1 MVSSLKKFFQICYDK
16 IFFYLKKILKNIF
29 FYYFMETLGNNLV
42 AKSGKKVAHNYYCE
56 KCDYTCCKLYNWKKH
71 ITTSKHMME
80 TTGNILE
87 TSSGKKNQQAF
98 NNCCEN
104 CNKEFKTRSGL
115 WKHKKL
121 CNNEDTEAENIVVD
135 KNDEKNIDKDL
146 IMMLVKQNSELLEV
160 IKNGTHNNITTTHTN
175 SHNKAF
181 NLNFFLNETCKDAM
195 NIMEFVESIQVQ
207 LSDLERVG
215 EKGYIDGISNI
226 IIKNLKDL
234 DVTQRPVHCT
244 DKKRETIYV
253 KDQDKWEK
261 DDENVKMHKLVR
273 KVQDKNFRMIQKFK
287 EKYPNYNK
295 ASSKQSDVYNNI
307 IIESMGGKGD
317 NDFEKEEKII
327 KRVSKEI
334 TVEK

>member
-1 MVSSLKKFFQICYDK
+1 M
-16 IFFYLKKILKNIF
+16 
-29 FYYFMETLGNNLV
+29 
-42 AKSGKKVAHNYYCE
+42 
-56 KCDYTCCKLYNWKKH
+56 
-71 ITTSKHMME
+71 
-80 TTGNILE
+80 
-87 TSSGKKNQQAF
+87 
-98 NNCCEN
+98 
-104 CNKEFKTRSGL
+104 
-115 WKHKKL
+115 
-121 CNNEDTEAENIVVD
+121 
-135 KNDEKNIDKDL
+135 L
-146 IMMLVKQNSELLEV
+146 IKQNSELIKDNSEFKNMVMEQQNKIFEQQSMVMKVLE
-160 IKNGTHNNITTTHTN
+160 NGTNNTTITTN

-195 NIMEFVESIQVQ
+195 NIMDFVESIKLQ

-215 EKGYIDGISNI
+215 EKGYIEGISNI

-253 KDQDKWEK
+253 KDEDKWEK
-261 DDENVKMHKLVR
+261 DDENKKMHKLVR
-273 KVQDKNFRMIQKFK
+273 KIQDKNFRMIQKFK

-327 KRVSKEI
+327 KKVSKEI
-334 TVEK
+334 GVGK